1 MNNRM
6 NVIAFLLA
14 LALVSGCAASYVT
27 PGGGFSMGAMAG
39 IDEQIDGD
47 ISKHFETRP
56 AAAFPAHIAVVRIQ
70 DSGYRTK
77 TQHGYGHGRYSVVTT
92 RDIET
97 DEAFERLQK
106 LPDVN
111 GVAPI
116 GRMLV
121 PVNANSIKDLR
132 IPAARLH
139 ADMVLVYSVD
149 TSLYVDGKQLGPL
162 SMISLGLIPNKK
174 AHVTAT
180 VAGMLVDVRTGYIY
194 GTTEASDTQE
204 QRTTVWATEMAIE
217 KARAKAETNA
227 FEGFV
232 GEFEELW
239 DGVVGV
245 YGDGATASRGDNA
258 PGNRYFTI
266 PLGSARQES
275 VEESVA
281 PSQDAAD

>member
-1 MNNRM
+1 MNTRM
-6 NVIAFLLA
+6 TWVTFLFA
-14 LALVSGCAASYVT
+14 LVLVSGCGNHYVT
-27 PGGGFSMGAMAG
+27 PGGGLSMGAIAG

-47 ISKHFETRP
+47 ISQHFETRP
-56 AAAFPAHIAVVRIQ
+56 AAAFPAHLAVVRIQ

-77 TQHGYGHGRYSVVTT
+77 THHGYGHGRYSVVTT

-132 IPAARLH
+132 IPAAKLH
-139 ADMVLVYSVD
+139 AYMVLVYSVD

-204 QRTTVWATEMAIE
+204 QLTTVWATEMAIE

-239 DGVVGV
+239 GGVVGV
-245 YGDGATASRGDNA
+245 YGDEGLARRSHDA
-258 PGNRYFTI
+258 PKDRYHTI
-266 PLGSARQES
+266 ALN
-275 VEESVA
+275 
-281 PSQDAAD
+281 

>member
-1 MNNRM
+1 MNKRM
-6 NVIAFLLA
+6 RLATFLLA
-14 LALVSGCAASYVT
+14 VALVSGCAASYVT
-27 PGGGFSMGAMAG
+27 PSGGASMAEFAG
-39 IDEQIDGD
+39 LGEQIDGD

-56 AAAFPAHIAVVRIQ
+56 AAAFPVHIAVVRIQ

-77 TQHGYGHGRYSVVTT
+77 TQHGFGHGRYSVVTT

-97 DEAFERLQK
+97 DEAFERLRK

-121 PVNANSIKDLR
+121 PVNANTIKDLR
-132 IPAARLH
+132 IPAAKLH
-139 ADMVLVYSVD
+139 ADMVLVYSVN
-149 TSLYVDGKQLGPL
+149 TSLYIDGKQLGPL
-162 SMISLGLIPNKK
+162 SMISLGLIPNQK

-239 DGVVGV
+239 DGVVSG
-245 YGDGATASRGDNA
+245 YKGKALARRSGDVHRESYYTLQLGDT
-258 PGNRYFTI
+258 PETT
-266 PLGSARQES
+266 E
-275 VEESVA
+275 
-281 PSQDAAD
+281 

>member
-1 MNNRM
+1 MNRTM
-6 NVIAFLLA
+6 TLVAALLA
-14 LALVSGCAASYVT
+14 IALLGGCGAHYVT
-27 PGGGFSMGAMAG
+27 PGGSVSMAQIAG
-39 IDEQIDGD
+39 IGEQFDGD

-56 AAAFPAHIAVVRIQ
+56 AAAFPAHIAVVRVQ
-70 DSGYRTK
+70 DSGYYSRSY
-77 TQHGYGHGRYSVVTT
+77 HGHSGGRYTIVTT
-92 RDIET
+92 RDIES

-106 LPDVN
+106 MPDVN

-121 PVNANSIKDLR
+121 PVNANTIKDLR
-132 IPAARLH
+132 IPAAQLH

-162 SMISLGLIPNKK
+162 TLISLGLVPNKK

-194 GTTEASDTQE
+194 GTTESTDTQS
-204 QRTTVWATEMAIE
+204 QIATVWDTEAAIE
-217 KARAKAETNA
+217 SSRKKAEKNA

-239 DGVVGV
+239 GGVVDV
-245 YGDGATASRGDNA
+245 YRDGAVARRDEA
-258 PGNRYFTI
+258 PGNRYHAI
-266 PLGSARQES
+266 QLK
-275 VEESVA
+275 
-281 PSQDAAD
+281 

>member
-1 MNNRM
+1 MNKWM
-6 NVIAFLLA
+6 TWVAFLFA
-14 LALVSGCAASYVT
+14 LALVTGCGAHYVT
-27 PGGGFSMGAMAG
+27 PGGGLSMGAIAG
-39 IDEQIDGD
+39 IDEQVDGD

-97 DEAFERLQK
+97 DEAFERLQR

-194 GTTEASDTQE
+194 GTTESSDTQE
-204 QRTTVWATEMAIE
+204 QLTTVWATEMAIE

-239 DGVVGV
+239 GGVVGV
-245 YGDGATASRGDNA
+245 YKSANVAPQDRAA
-258 PGNRYFTI
+258 PGNQYHTI
-266 PLGSARQES
+266 QLGNSRE
-275 VEESVA
+275 
-281 PSQDAAD
+281 

>member
-1 MNNRM
+1 MNRGM
-6 NVIAFLLA
+6 TWVTFLFA
-14 LALVSGCAASYVT
+14 LALVSGCGAHYVT
-27 PGGGFSMGAMAG
+27 PSGGASMAEFAG
-39 IDEQIDGD
+39 LSEQIDGD

-70 DSGYRTK
+70 DSGYRNRTH
-77 TQHGYGHGRYSVVTT
+77 HGYGHGRYSVVTT

-162 SMISLGLIPNKK
+162 SVISLGLIPNKK

-180 VAGMLVDVRTGYIY
+180 VAGMLVDVRTGYVY
-194 GTTEASDTQE
+194 GTTESTDTQS
-204 QRTTVWATEMAIE
+204 QIATVWDTEVAIE
-217 KARAKAETNA
+217 SSRKKAEKNA

-232 GEFEELW
+232 GEFEDLW
-239 DGVVGV
+239 GGVVNV
-245 YGDGATASRGDNA
+245 YRDGAVARHDEA
-258 PGNRYFTI
+258 LGNRYHTI
-266 PLGSARQES
+266 KLGKIGN
-275 VEESVA
+275 
-281 PSQDAAD
+281 D

>member
-1 MNNRM
+1 MNKWM
-6 NVIAFLLA
+6 TWVSFLLV
-14 LALVSGCAASYVT
+14 LALVSGCGAHYVT
-27 PGGGFSMGAMAG
+27 PGGGLSMGAIAG
-39 IDEQIDGD
+39 VSEQIDGD
-47 ISKHFETRP
+47 ISRHFETKP

-162 SMISLGLIPNKK
+162 SVISLGLIPNMK

-194 GTTEASDTQE
+194 GMTEASDTQA
-204 QRTTVWATEMAIE
+204 QRTTVWETEIAIE
-217 KARAKAETNA
+217 TARKKAETNA

-232 GEFEELW
+232 GEFEEMW
-239 DGVVGV
+239 SGVVDV
-245 YGDGATASRGDNA
+245 YGDAALAHRSDGA
-258 PGNRYFTI
+258 PGSRYHTI
-266 PLGSARQES
+266 QLGTTTN
-275 VEESVA
+275 
-281 PSQDAAD
+281 